1 MGRILTLAGAIAVSI
16 ILLILIWLRKGNPEG
31 IKRIAGV
38 SGYKKAM
45 ALAITALVLS
55 SVLMAYLIYFLW
67 NILKE

>member
-16 ILLILIWLRKGNPEG
+16 ILLILIWLRRGDPEG